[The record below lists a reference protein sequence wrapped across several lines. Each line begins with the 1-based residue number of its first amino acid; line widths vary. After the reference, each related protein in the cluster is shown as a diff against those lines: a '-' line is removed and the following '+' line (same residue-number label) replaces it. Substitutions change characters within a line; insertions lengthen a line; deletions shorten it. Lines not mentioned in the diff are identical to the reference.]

1 MRILLPG
8 RTTDVLRRELAVAKH
23 REIGGVLVGE
33 HLGGE
38 TFRIA
43 DLSVQR
49 TGGTSHHFV
58 RDPAQHQEFLRQFF
72 ERTGYDYERYNYIG
86 EWHSHPTVPA
96 LPSSTDIST
105 MNGIVSDPD
114 VGAAFAILLIARLH
128 WCWGLQLS
136 TTAFRPDLPLESASL
151 FVDPDDR
158 DARRFQ
164 ELRIRSRRKLVRI

>member
-1 MRILLPG
+1 MKILLP
-8 RTTDVLRRELAVAKH
+8 RLATELLRRELTEAKY

-33 HLGGE
+33 HIGEE

-43 DLSVQR
+43 NLSVQR
-49 TGGTSHHFV
+49 TGETSHHFV
-58 RDPAQHQEFLRQFF
+58 RDPAQHQQFLRQFF
-72 ERTGYDYERYNYIG
+72 ERTGHDYVRYNYFG

-114 VGAAFAILLIARLH
+114 VGVAFAVLLIARLH

-136 TTAFRPDLPLESASL
+136 ATAIRPDLPLESASL
-151 FVDPDDR
+151 VVDPDDR
-158 DARRFQ
+158 DVRRFQ